1 MTSLSIIGFY
11 LHYETTYQ
19 LYISYSAIMTEVNI
33 ISFQK
38 LRMMIMAH
46 NLFYDGSN
54 NYFNIF
60 LK

>member
-1 MTSLSIIGFY
+1 MASLSIIGFY
-11 LHYETTYQ
+11 LNYETTYQ

>member
-38 LRMMIMAH
+38 FHMIITHIIYSMMAVTIT
-46 NLFYDGSN
+46 LI
-54 NYFNIF
+54 YF
-60 LK
+60 